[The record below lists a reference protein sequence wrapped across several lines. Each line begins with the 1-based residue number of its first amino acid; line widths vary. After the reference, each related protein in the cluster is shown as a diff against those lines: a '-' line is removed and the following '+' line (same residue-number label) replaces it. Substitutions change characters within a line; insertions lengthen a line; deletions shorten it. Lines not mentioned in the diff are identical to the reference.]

1 MKKKIGLV
9 PKLIM
14 GIIAGI
20 LIGQFAPE
28 FLVRVLVTA
37 SSLFSSFLKFVIPF
51 IIIGFVTAGIADLAT
66 GAGKLLG
73 VTTGIAYASTVIAG
87 LIAFT
92 VASVIFPSFIDPSVA
107 NSIGDPEAGMLS
119 AIFSIPLSPMVDVTA
134 AIVFAFTMGLG
145 ISALRNNGKGETLFN
160 LFQEFQEIVTKTLS
174 PMVDVTAAIVFAFT
188 MGLGISALRN
198 NGKGETLFNLFQ
210 EFQEIVTKTLS
221 TVIIPLLPIY
231 IAGTFANI
239 TYAGQVWNILGV
251 FWRVYLIVI
260 PLHLIYLVIQFTTAG
275 AISKKNPFVMLKN
288 QIPGYLTAVGTQS
301 SAATIPVNVSCA
313 EKNGVSKNIRE
324 FCVPLCAT
332 IHLSG
337 SIISVTSFAVA
348 VLMMNGVNVS
358 CAEKNGVSKNIRE
371 FCVPLCATIHLSG
384 SIISV
389 TSFAVAVLMMNGMDY
404 GLTTMLPFILML
416 GIAMVAAPGAP
427 GGAIMSALPFLP
439 MIGIPSDGGLAS
451 LMIALY
457 LTQDSFGTAANV
469 SGDNAIAVIV
479 DHLNNK
485 WSKNEKSKDIV

>member
-1 MKKKIGLV
+1 MKKKKIGLV

-20 LIGQFAPE
+20 LIGSYAPE
-28 FLVRVLVTA
+28 MAVKILVTA
-37 SSLFSSFLKFVIPF
+37 STLFSAFLKFVIPF

-73 VTTGIAYASTVIAG
+73 ITTGIAYGSTVVAG
-87 LIAFT
+87 LLAFA
-92 VASVIFPSFIDPSVA
+92 VASFIFPSFIGADA
-107 NSIGDPEAGMLS
+107 ARQIGDPEAGLLS
-119 AIFSIPLSPMVDVTA
+119 PIFTIPLAPMVDVTA
-134 AIVFAFTMGLG
+134 AIVFAFMLGLG
-145 ISALRNNGKGETLFN
+145 ISALRNNGKGETLY
-160 LFQEFQEIVTKTLS
+160 KMS
-174 PMVDVTAAIVFAFT
+174 
-188 MGLGISALRN
+188 
-198 NGKGETLFNLFQ
+198 Q

-221 TVIIPLLPIY
+221 TIIIPLLPLY

-239 TYAGQVWNILGV
+239 TKAGQVWSILGV
-251 FWRVYLIVI
+251 FWKVYLVVI
-260 PLHLIYLVIQFTTAG
+260 PLHLIYLTIQFTAAG
-275 AISKKNPFVMLKN
+275 AISGKNPFKMLKN

-301 SAATIPVNVSCA
+301 SAATIPVNVECA
-313 EKNGVSKNIRE
+313 SKNGVSKE
-324 FCVPLCAT
+324 
-332 IHLSG
+332 
-337 SIISVTSFAVA
+337 
-348 VLMMNGVNVS
+348 
-358 CAEKNGVSKNIRE
+358 IRE

-389 TSFAVAVLMMNGMDY
+389 TSFAVAVLMMNGMDHSIS
-404 GLTTMLPFILML
+404 TILPFILML

-469 SGDNAIAVIV
+469 SGDNAIAVVV
-479 DHLNNK
+479 DHIN
-485 WSKNEKSKDIV
+485 SKSVKKTA

>member
-37 SSLFSSFLKFVIPF
+37 SSLFSSFLTFVIPF

-73 VTTGIAYASTVIAG
+73 VTTGIAYGSTVIAG

-119 AIFSIPLSPMVDVTA
+119 AILSIPL
-134 AIVFAFTMGLG
+134 
-145 ISALRNNGKGETLFN
+145 N
-160 LFQEFQEIVTKTLS
+160 

-348 VLMMNGVNVS
+348 VLMMNG
-358 CAEKNGVSKNIRE
+358 
-371 FCVPLCATIHLSG
+371 
-384 SIISV
+384 
-389 TSFAVAVLMMNGMDY
+389 MDY
-404 GLTTMLPFILML
+404 SITTVLPFILML

-485 WSKNEKSKDIV
+485 WSKNEKTKKTV

>member
-20 LIGQFAPE
+20 LIGSFAPKL
-28 FLVRVLVTA
+28 LVEVLVTA
-37 SSLFSSFLKFVIPF
+37 STLFSAFLKFVIPF

-73 VTTGIAYASTVIAG
+73 VTTGIAYGSTVVAG

-92 VASVIFPSFIDPSVA
+92 VASTIFPSFIDPSVA

-119 AIFSIPLSPMVDVTA
+119 AIFTIPLSPMVDVTA

-145 ISALRNNGKGETLFN
+145 ISALRNNGKGETLFS
-160 LFQEFQEIVTKTLS
+160 I
-174 PMVDVTAAIVFAFT
+174 
-188 MGLGISALRN
+188 
-198 NGKGETLFNLFQ
+198 FQ

-221 TVIIPLLPIY
+221 TIIIPLLPVY

-239 TYAGQVWNILGV
+239 TYAGQVWEILNV
-251 FWRVYLIVI
+251 FWRVYLVVI
-260 PLHLIYLVIQFTTAG
+260 PLHLIFIAVQFTAAG
-275 AISKKNPFVMLKN
+275 AVTGKNPLKLLKN

-301 SAATIPVNVSCA
+301 SAATIPVNVECA
-313 EKNGVSKNIRE
+313 KNNGVSKQ
-324 FCVPLCAT
+324 
-332 IHLSG
+332 
-337 SIISVTSFAVA
+337 
-348 VLMMNGVNVS
+348 
-358 CAEKNGVSKNIRE
+358 IRE

-404 GLTTMLPFILML
+404 SIGTILPFILML

-439 MIGIPSDGGLAS
+439 MVGIPSDGGLAS

-469 SGDNAIAVIV
+469 SGDNAIALVV
-479 DHLNNK
+479 DHLNKK
-485 WSKNEKSKDIV
+485 WSKKENKKAA

>member
-9 PKLIM
+9 PKLIL
-14 GIIAGI
+14 GIIVGI
-20 LIGQFAPE
+20 LLGNYAPE
-28 FLVRVLVTA
+28 VLVRVLVTA
-37 SSLFSSFLKFVIPF
+37 STLFSAFLKFVIPF

-73 VTTGIAYASTVIAG
+73 ITTGIAYGSTIVAGTAAFLVASTIFP
-87 LIAFT
+87 AFIDSS
-92 VASVIFPSFIDPSVA
+92 VASQ
-107 NSIGDPEAGMLS
+107 IGNPEAGMLS
-119 AIFSIPLSPMVDVTA
+119 PFFTIPLAPMVDVTA
-134 AIVFAFTMGLG
+134 AIVFAFTIGLG
-145 ISALRNNGKGETLFN
+145 ISSLRNNGKGETLHK
-160 LFQEFQEIVTKTLS
+160 V
-174 PMVDVTAAIVFAFT
+174 
-188 MGLGISALRN
+188 
-198 NGKGETLFNLFQ
+198 FQ

-221 TVIIPLLPIY
+221 TVIIPLLPVY

-239 TYAGQVWNILGV
+239 TYAGQVGAILGV
-251 FWRVYLIVI
+251 FWKVFLIVI
-260 PLHLIYLVIQFTTAG
+260 PMHLIYLVIQFTVAG
-275 AISKKNPFVMLKN
+275 TIAGKNPFKMLKN

-301 SAATIPVNVSCA
+301 SAATIPVNVECA
-313 EKNGVSKNIRE
+313 KNNGVSKEIRE

-348 VLMMNGVNVS
+348 VLMMNNMDFGFGV
-358 CAEKNGVSKNIRE
+358 
-371 FCVPLCATIHLSG
+371 
-384 SIISV
+384 
-389 TSFAVAVLMMNGMDY
+389 
-404 GLTTMLPFILML
+404 MLPFILML

-469 SGDNAIAVIV
+469 SGDNAIAVVV
-479 DHLNNK
+479 DHINK
-485 WSKNEKSKDIV
+485 KMSKKEKFKKIV

>member
-73 VTTGIAYASTVIAG
+73 VTTGIAYGSTVIAG

-119 AIFSIPLSPMVDVTA
+119 AILSIPL
-134 AIVFAFTMGLG
+134 
-145 ISALRNNGKGETLFN
+145 N
-160 LFQEFQEIVTKTLS
+160 

-348 VLMMNGVNVS
+348 VLMMNG
-358 CAEKNGVSKNIRE
+358 
-371 FCVPLCATIHLSG
+371 
-384 SIISV
+384 
-389 TSFAVAVLMMNGMDY
+389 MDY
-404 GLTTMLPFILML
+404 SITTVLPFILML

-485 WSKNEKSKDIV
+485 WSKNEKTKKTV

>member
-37 SSLFSSFLKFVIPF
+37 SSLFSAFLKFVIPF

-73 VTTGIAYASTVIAG
+73 VTTGIAYGSTVTAG

-107 NSIGDPEAGMLS
+107 GNIGDPEAGMLS
-119 AIFSIPLSPMVDVTA
+119 AIFSIP
-134 AIVFAFTMGLG
+134 
-145 ISALRNNGKGETLFN
+145 
-160 LFQEFQEIVTKTLS
+160 LS

-260 PLHLIYLVIQFTTAG
+260 PLHIIFISLQFITAG

-301 SAATIPVNVSCA
+301 SAATIP
-313 EKNGVSKNIRE
+313 
-324 FCVPLCAT
+324 
-332 IHLSG
+332 
-337 SIISVTSFAVA
+337 
-348 VLMMNGVNVS
+348 VNVS

-485 WSKNEKSKDIV
+485 WSKNDKSKKQHN